1 MMGKQLYKVELTGW
15 VVKNDEDSD
24 VMNWS
29 IEAIT
34 NDMVGFEIQATL
46 VDSSEWTHVPIIT
59 TNETEATT
67 TTVATITTV
76 TDGQVGINVQD
87 VVTPTGHLPS
97 EYQIGQVLPRS
108 NTNLGHVPPTTNE
121 AETTMDIELDTKGM
135 SL

>member
-46 VDSSEWTHVPIIT
+46 VDSSGWTHVPIIT
-59 TNETEATT
+59 TKEFPNEAEATT
-67 TTVATITTV
+67 TTVTN
-76 TDGQVGINVQD
+76 GQVGINVQD
-87 VVTPTGHLPS
+87 VVTPTVHFTTG
-97 EYQIGQVLPRS
+97 I
-108 NTNLGHVPPTTNE
+108 TTNE
-121 AETTMDIELDTKGM
+121 AETAMDIELDTKGM

>member
-34 NDMVGFEIQATL
+34 NDMVGFEIQTTL
-46 VDSSEWTHVPIIT
+46 VDSSGWDHIPI
-59 TNETEATT
+59 T
-67 TTVATITTV
+67 TTVTN
-76 TDGQVGINVQD
+76 GQVGINVQD
-87 VVTPTGHLPS
+87 VVTPT
-97 EYQIGQVLPRS
+97 VRF
-108 NTNLGHVPPTTNE
+108 TTE
-121 AETTMDIELDTKGM
+121 ADIDATITKAETAMDIELDTKGM

>member
-15 VVKNDEDSD
+15 VVKEDEDSD

-46 VDSSEWTHVPIIT
+46 VDSSGWTHIPIIA
-59 TNETEATT
+59 TNEAKTT
-67 TTVATITTV
+67 TTTI

-87 VVTPTGHLPS
+87 VVTPTVNS
-97 EYQIGQVLPRS
+97 TEYKIGQVLPRS
-108 NTNLGHVPPTTNE
+108 NITTNE
-121 AETTMDIELDTKGM
+121 AETAMDIELDTKGM

>member
-15 VVKNDEDSD
+15 VVKEDEDSD

-46 VDSSEWTHVPIIT
+46 VDSSGWTHVPIIT

-67 TTVATITTV
+67 TTV

-97 EYQIGQVLPRS
+97 EYQIGQVS
-108 NTNLGHVPPTTNE
+108 
-121 AETTMDIELDTKGM
+121 MDIELDTKGM

>member
-15 VVKNDEDSD
+15 VVKEDEDSD

-46 VDSSEWTHVPIIT
+46 VDSSGWTHIPIIA
-59 TNETEATT
+59 TNEAKTT
-67 TTVATITTV
+67 TTTI

-87 VVTPTGHLPS
+87 VVTPT
-97 EYQIGQVLPRS
+97 VRF
-108 NTNLGHVPPTTNE
+108 TTE
-121 AETTMDIELDTKGM
+121 ADIDATITKAETAMDIELDTKGM

>member
-1 MMGKQLYKVELTGW
+1 MGKQLYKVELTGW

-46 VDSSEWTHVPIIT
+46 IDSSGWTHIPIIA
-59 TNETEATT
+59 TNEAEATT
-67 TTVATITTV
+67 TTV

-87 VVTPTGHLPS
+87 VVTPTVHFTTG
-97 EYQIGQVLPRS
+97 I
-108 NTNLGHVPPTTNE
+108 TTNE
-121 AETTMDIELDTKGM
+121 AETAMDIELDTKGM

>member
-15 VVKNDEDSD
+15 VVKEDEDSD

-34 NDMVGFEIQATL
+34 NDMVGFEIQTTL
-46 VDSSEWTHVPIIT
+46 VDSSGWDHIPIT
-59 TNETEATT
+59 
-67 TTVATITTV
+67 TTV

-87 VVTPTGHLPS
+87 VVTPTVNS
-97 EYQIGQVLPRS
+97 TEYKIGQVLPRS
-108 NTNLGHVPPTTNE
+108 NITTNE
-121 AETTMDIELDTKGM
+121 AETAMDIELDTKGM

>member
-1 MMGKQLYKVELTGW
+1 MGKQLYKVELTGW
-15 VVKNDEDSD
+15 VVKEDEDSD

-34 NDMVGFEIQATL
+34 NDMVGFEIQTTL
-46 VDSSEWTHVPIIT
+46 VDSSGWDHIPIT
-59 TNETEATT
+59 
-67 TTVATITTV
+67 TTV

-87 VVTPTGHLPS
+87 AVTPTGHLSS
-97 EYQIGQVLPRS
+97 EYRIGQVLPRS